1 MSNRIT
7 TPVINYFDK
16 APSEKFHRLAWS
28 CQLHHF
34 LVPIKKNAPVNI
46 FEETILKLIKEGVD
60 KMLLRVDG
68 YNVESKDILLN
79 K

>member
-34 LVPIKKNAPVNI
+34 LVPIKKMLPLI
-46 FEETILKLIKEGVD
+46 FLKK
-60 KMLLRVDG
+60 R
-68 YNVESKDILLN
+68 Y
-79 K
+79 